1 MNRKFVKENKQVIRE
16 FIGKLL
22 VNILTKRNKKALD
35 KVIAADPTLRKNK
48 DDMIKLSK
56 KIQDKISDIEKSN
69 PKLAQSL
76 RKAYL

>member
-1 MNRKFVKENKQVIRE
+1 MNRKFVKENKRVLRE
-16 FIGKLL
+16 FLGKLI
-22 VNILTKRNKKALD
+22 VNILTKKNKRALD

-56 KIQDKISDIEKSN
+56 KIQDKISGIEKSN

>member
-1 MNRKFVKENKQVIRE
+1 MNRKFVKENKRVLRE
-16 FIGKLL
+16 FLGKLI
-22 VNILTKRNKKALD
+22 VNILTKKNKRALD

>member
-1 MNRKFVKENKQVIRE
+1 MNRKFVKENKQVLKE
-16 FIGKLL
+16 FLGKLI
-22 VNILTKRNKKALD
+22 VNILTKKNKRALD